1 MGKDANH
8 YENMATENPA
18 KFIRK
23 IIFWFI
29 GLGILVALVIGA
41 VSLFTQPLK
50 VVTKTFDADNIIYNY
65 EWFKQQ
71 YNDYEAI
78 NNKIARAETSV
89 NSFKENAGERK
100 EWTFE
105 DKNEFS
111 RLVSISDGLSYQK
124 QDIISKYNARS
135 QMANREIFKT
145 NDLPIQLN

>member
-1 MGKDANH
+1 MGKGVNH
-8 YENMATENPA
+8 YEDMATENPA
-18 KFIRK
+18 KLIRK
-23 IIFWFI
+23 IVFGII
-29 GLGILVALVIGA
+29 GLGML
-41 VSLFTQPLK
+41 VSLAFWVFGVFTQPLE

-78 NNKIARAETSV
+78 NKKIARAETSV

>member
-1 MGKDANH
+1 MENIEH
-8 YENMATENPA
+8 YEQMAKKSPA

-29 GLGILVALVIGA
+29 GLSILVGITLWGIG
-41 VSLFTQPLK
+41 LFTQPLK
-50 VVTKTFDADNIIYNY
+50 VATKTFNADNMIYNY

-78 NNKIARAETSV
+78 NKKIERAEMSV
-89 NSFKENAGERK
+89 NSFKENAGNRK

-124 QDIISKYNARS
+124 EDIISKYNARS

-145 NDLPIQLN
+145 NDLPTQLN